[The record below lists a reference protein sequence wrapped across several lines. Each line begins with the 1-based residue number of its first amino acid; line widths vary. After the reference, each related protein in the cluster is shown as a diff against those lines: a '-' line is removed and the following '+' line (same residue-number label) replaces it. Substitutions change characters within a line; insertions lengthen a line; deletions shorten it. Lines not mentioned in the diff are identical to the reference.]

1 MQRLIPILALFLMT
15 PVGLAQSAGRPAQDI
30 RLIIPVSS
38 AERNQVLAEM
48 REFLHG
54 LHNIQNA
61 LASKDMKGLAVTAKD
76 MMPLM
81 ERMPPSL
88 KERFPEAFS
97 EMALAQSEAFRSL
110 ARIGESSG
118 EVGAALEQTAEILTY
133 CSGCHDTYRFEV
145 RAPART
151 RK

>member
-1 MQRLIPILALFLMT
+1 MQRLIPILALLLMT

-30 RLIIPVSS
+30 RDHSGQLGNRI
-38 AERNQVLAEM
+38 RVLAGN

-110 ARIGESSG
+110 ARIGESNG

>member
-61 LASKDMKGLAVTAKD
+61 LASKDMKGVAVTAKD

-110 ARIGESSG
+110 ARIGENNG

>member
-1 MQRLIPILALFLMT
+1 MSSLPAEYLHGVELFNRGEYFACHEALE
-15 PVGLAQSAGRPAQDI
+15 GLWQSAAG
-30 RLIIPVSS
+30 
-38 AERNQVLAEM
+38 EE

-110 ARIGESSG
+110 ARIGESNG

>member
-1 MQRLIPILALFLMT
+1 MQRLIPIFALLLMT
-15 PVGLAQSAGRPAQDI
+15 PVGLAQSAGRSAQDI

-61 LASKDMKGLAVTAKD
+61 LARKDMKGMAVTAKD
-76 MMPLM
+76 MMPML

-88 KERFPEAFS
+88 KERFPEEFS
-97 EMALAQSEAFRSL
+97 QMAIAQSEAFQSL
-110 ARIGESSG
+110 ARIGESNG
-118 EVGAALEQTAEILTY
+118 EVSSALEQTAEILTY

-145 RAPART
+145 RAPVRT
-151 RK
+151 RR

>member
-110 ARIGESSG
+110 ARIGENNG

>member
-1 MQRLIPILALFLMT
+1 MQRFIPILALFLLAST
-15 PVGLAQSAGRPAQDI
+15 GHAQSSGRASKDI
-30 RLIIPVSS
+30 RLIIPVSA
-38 AERNQVLAEM
+38 AERNQVLSEM

-54 LHNIQNA
+54 LHNIQIA
-61 LASKDMKGLAVTAKD
+61 LARKDMKGLAVTAKD

-97 EMALAQSEAFRSL
+97 EMALAQSEAFRAL
-110 ARIGESSG
+110 ARIGESDG

>member
-110 ARIGESSG
+110 ARIGESNG

-133 CSGCHDTYRFEV
+133 SSGCHDTYRFEV